1 MDLAMTRI
9 FEVIGELASF
19 RGLKFKMAFRI
30 LLEMEGRARMRME
43 REFRV
48 ASMSTASLDN

>member
-1 MDLAMTRI
+1 LG
-9 FEVIGELASF
+9 VIGEFASF

-30 LLEMEGRARMRME
+30 LFAMAGRARMRIE

-48 ASMSTASLDN
+48 ASMSTALLET